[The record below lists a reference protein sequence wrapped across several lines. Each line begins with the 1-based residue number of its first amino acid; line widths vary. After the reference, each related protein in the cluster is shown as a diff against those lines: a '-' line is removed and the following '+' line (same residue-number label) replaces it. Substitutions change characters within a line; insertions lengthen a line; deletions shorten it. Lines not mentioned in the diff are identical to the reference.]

1 MKKIFYTSVLLFIAT
16 MALTTSTSCSGKSE
30 SRENLEAACSAGRQR
45 ALALHPD
52 SIARTAPR
60 GVEMADNPAL
70 QSTLLDIRRR
80 EAALREAGHPRA
92 AEAYI
97 SSFLATLDSVNPALA
112 ADLR

>member
-16 MALTTSTSCSGKSE
+16 MALTTTSCSGKSE
-30 SRENLEAACSAGRQR
+30 SRENLDAACSAGRQR

-80 EAALREAGHPRA
+80 EAALRESGHPRA